1 MLVPTMGSTGSKP
14 SASDDAGQRRSG
26 RSKESFLVPFLRS
39 LSCGASSSHRS
50 ESSMQESLTTSGDCL
65 ACHIPSQK
73 GAAFDG
79 QPGPFQLQ
87 NTGDDCHRKGV
98 DGGYGSMVS
107 QQGSEILSNSG
118 IDESIPPCHG
128 IGHGSS
134 VVASASRPL
143 HSQRSRNRYQRQAGS
158 QANSIPRFR
167 RPFVTRTPD
176 DEQFLSTDVSRFDQ
190 LSEQPTMECIEAHP
204 GSSLGSSLRVED
216 TSGDVSELETSAS
229 PVEWG
234 GSSHQGSGLD
244 IETAGVASSQQ
255 DSLSIQQEND
265 LGVLHV
271 EALSLVA
278 QTLDESS
285 SLLRGESSGREARR
299 NNRRR
304 LWDAL
309 TRATSHR
316 RRFLSQPTEDSDST
330 NSWNDDWGLFDW
342 NRGEETNL
350 ADEGGMLA
358 RRTSDREDRR
368 WRSRPQVWALQ
379 HFSNSIEG
387 SSGRSRHCAFGRHP
401 SGHCSCEAFVMT
413 EETSTRASISR
424 IVMLAEAL
432 FEVLD
437 EIHRQSVAL
446 SRSTSLSLVS
456 LPAPEAV
463 VDSFAVKIHKRA
475 DKSVDYVLGQCT
487 ECYICLIDYEEG
499 DHIRVLPCSHEFHM
513 SCVDKW
519 LKEVHRVCPLCRG
532 NVCSETV
539 TNSQATAG

>member
-1 MLVPTMGSTGSKP
+1 MGSSGSRP
-14 SASDDAGQRRSG
+14 AAPDDAAQSCKRSKK
-26 RSKESFLVPFLRS
+26 SKESILVPFLRS
-39 LSCGASSSHRS
+39 MSCGASSSHRS
-50 ESSMQESLTTSGDCL
+50 DSFMQESRTTSGDCL
-65 ACHIPSQK
+65 ACQITSEK
-73 GAAFDG
+73 SAACDG
-79 QPGPFQLQ
+79 QPGPCQLQ
-87 NTGDDCHRKGV
+87 SAGEDRYRKAS

-107 QQGSEILSNSG
+107 QQSSEHLSVPG
-118 IDESIPPCHG
+118 IGESIPSCRGP
-128 IGHGSS
+128 GHSS
-134 VVASASRPL
+134 IVVPSPGLSLLR
-143 HSQRSRNRYQRQAGS
+143 QRSRNRYRHQTDH
-158 QANSIPRFR
+158 QANSIPRSR
-167 RPFVTRTPD
+167 RPYLTHA
-176 DEQFLSTDVSRFDQ
+176 STDETTDVYRFDPLSDQ
-190 LSEQPTMECIEAHP
+190 LTSEGNETNPV
-204 GSSLGSSLRVED
+204 SSLGSSLRVED
-216 TSGDVSELETSAS
+216 TSGDVSELETSAN
-229 PVEWG
+229 PADWG
-234 GSSHQGSGLD
+234 GSSQHGPGLD
-244 IETAGVASSQQ
+244 GEASVVASSEQDTISTQQ
-255 DSLSIQQEND
+255 ADD

-271 EALSLVA
+271 EALGLVA

-316 RRFLSQPTEDSDST
+316 RRFSHSISHSILPPTEDMDSLNT
-330 NSWNDDWGLFDW
+330 WNDDWGLFDW
-342 NRGEETNL
+342 NSSEENSLT
-350 ADEGGMLA
+350 DEGGVLA
-358 RRTSDREDRR
+358 RRPSDMEDRR

-379 HFSNSIEG
+379 HFSNSMEG

-401 SGHCSCEAFVMT
+401 NGHCSCEAFVMT

-463 VDSFAVKIHKRA
+463 VDSFVVKIHKRA
-475 DKSVDYVLGQCT
+475 DMSDYVLGQCA
-487 ECYICLIDYEEG
+487 ECYICLIEYEEG
-499 DHIRVLPCSHEFHM
+499 DHIRVLPCCHEFHM

-532 NVCSETV
+532 NVCDETV
-539 TNSQATAG
+539 RTSQAQTT